1 MVFFWI
7 GLAAAGLIAAVLVIC
22 YICYRMAFYSP
33 ARSLPE
39 TDELSLPAG
48 EIYEPYYPQMRAWT
62 LQTRQIPAREYSIV
76 SFDGLRLYGKYYE
89 FAPGAPIEIM
99 MPGYRGLAERDLC
112 GGVQR
117 AFRLK
122 HSVLLV
128 EQRGCGKSEGSTISF
143 GVNERR
149 DCLQWAQLL
158 IQEFGADVKIILTG
172 ISMGAATVTMACAL
186 GLPKNV
192 VGIIADCGYSSAREI
207 IQAVIRQMGLPAKPA
222 YPFVRLAARIF
233 GHFDLEATPPVEAI
247 KHCRVPIFIV
257 HGEADD
263 YVPCSMSYEIAKN
276 CTAPMVHFTVPG
288 AGHGLAYVADQQG
301 YLREV
306 SKLHME

>member
-1 MVFFWI
+1 MVYFWI
-7 GLAAAGLIAAVLVIC
+7 GLGAAVLISAVLVTC

-33 ARSLPE
+33 KRSVTQ
-39 TDELSLPAG
+39 TDEVTFPVG
-48 EIYEPYYPQMRAWT
+48 KIYEPYYDQMRTWT

-89 FAPGAPIEIM
+89 FAPNAPIEIM

-117 AFRLK
+117 AFRLG

-128 EQRGCGKSEGSTISF
+128 EQRGCGKSEGTTISF

-158 IQEFGADVKIILTG
+158 IREFGEDVKIILTG

-192 VGIIADCGYSSAREI
+192 VGIIADCGYSSAKEI
-207 IQAVIRQMGLPAKPA
+207 IQVVIRQMGLPPKLA
-222 YPFVRLAARIF
+222 YPFVRLAARIY
-233 GHFDLEATPPVEAI
+233 GGFDLEATPPVEAI
-247 KHCRVPIFIV
+247 KKCTVPIFIV
-257 HGEADD
+257 H
-263 YVPCSMSYEIAKN
+263 
-276 CTAPMVHFTVPG
+276 
-288 AGHGLAYVADQQG
+288 
-301 YLREV
+301 
-306 SKLHME
+306 